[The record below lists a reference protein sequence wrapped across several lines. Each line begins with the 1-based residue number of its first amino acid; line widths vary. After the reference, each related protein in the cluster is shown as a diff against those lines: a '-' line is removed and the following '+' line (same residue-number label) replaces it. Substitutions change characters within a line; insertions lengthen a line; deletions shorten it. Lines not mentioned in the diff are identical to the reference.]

1 MKKQKREKE
10 LTELGVLSIP
20 QVMLDAAGLPPDSD
34 LTVEAV
40 PGVLLIGVSEPL
52 QTAVRPLMELFGAI
66 GIEPEEVAAALE
78 KGGYFNE

>member
-52 QTAVRPLMELFGAI
+52 QTAVRPLMELFSAI
-66 GIEPEEVAAALE
+66 GIEPEEVAEALE

>member
-52 QTAVRPLMELFGAI
+52 QTAVRPLMELFSAI